1 MIKETIKELIPGKDT
16 KIVLDELYYTITGA
30 MKKLNFGRNKILT
43 YVNDGTLE
51 TYVHGNEYLFSTG
64 ALMNCV
70 KKHTVKGLK
79 KK

>member
-1 MIKETIKELIPGKDT
+1 MIKEAIKELIPGKDT

-30 MKKLNFGRNKILT
+30 MKKLNFGRNKILA